1 MSISGSGLLS
11 SSGPVALSASGTT
24 FDISGSTGN
33 QTIGDFSGVLG
44 SAATLGSKT
53 LIFGT
58 NTSSVTFAGV
68 ISGTTGAIQKQGSG
82 TAVLSGINTYGGG
95 TTLNAG
101 ILNINADAALGIYT
115 SHSYSEFNRYG
126 E

>member
-1 MSISGSGLLS
+1 MC
-11 SSGPVALSASGTT
+11 P
-24 FDISGSTGN
+24 
-33 QTIGDFSGVLG
+33 G
-44 SAATLGSKT
+44 SAATLGSNT

-68 ISGTTGAIQKQGSG
+68 ISGTTGAIQKQGLG

-101 ILNINADAALGIYT
+101 ILNINADAALGTAPVIAT
-115 SHSYSEFNRYG
+115 ANLSVTGSSTLQIPPATTVTLNANRQHSGF
-126 E
+126 